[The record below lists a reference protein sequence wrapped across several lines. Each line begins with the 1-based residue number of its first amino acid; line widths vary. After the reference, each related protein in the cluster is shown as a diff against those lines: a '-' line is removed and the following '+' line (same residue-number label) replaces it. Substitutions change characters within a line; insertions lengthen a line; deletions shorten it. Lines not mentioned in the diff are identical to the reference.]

1 MKRKFS
7 LNYLFAT
14 FFYIGYIPFAPG
26 TWGTLAGLLFWLLIP
41 VNSLYIKLALIIA
54 TFLTGILVSGRIE
67 RKDNVEDPGF
77 IVIDE
82 VVGIWIAMMFIP
94 PELKDNIIQLAIAF
108 FGFRFFDISKIP
120 PIRQCEKLEAGLGI
134 MADDLA
140 AGLFTGIVILI
151 LNFFTL

>member
-14 FFYIGYIPFAPG
+14 FLYVGYIPFAPG
-26 TWGTLAGLLFWLLIP
+26 TWGTLAGLLFWLYIP
-41 VNSLYIKLALIIA
+41 LNSIYIKLALIIA

-67 RKDNVEDPGF
+67 RTDNIEDPGF

-82 VVGIWIAMMFIP
+82 VVGIWVAMMFIP
-94 PELKDNIIQLAIAF
+94 TELRTNLMQLSIAF

-140 AGLFTGIVILI
+140 AGILTGIVILI
-151 LNFFTL
+151 VNFF

>member
-1 MKRKFS
+1 MP
-7 LNYLFAT
+7 
-14 FFYIGYIPFAPG
+14 IAPG
-26 TWGTLAGLLFWLLIP
+26 TWGTLAGLLFWHFIP
-41 VNSLYIKLALIIA
+41 VSSIYIKLALIIA

-67 RKDNVEDPGF
+67 RKDNIEDPGF

-82 VVGIWIAMMFIP
+82 VVGIWVAMMFIP
-94 PELKDNIIQLAIAF
+94 AELSNNIMQLAIAF

-140 AGLFTGIVILI
+140 AGIFTGIVIL
-151 LNFFTL
+151 LVNFF